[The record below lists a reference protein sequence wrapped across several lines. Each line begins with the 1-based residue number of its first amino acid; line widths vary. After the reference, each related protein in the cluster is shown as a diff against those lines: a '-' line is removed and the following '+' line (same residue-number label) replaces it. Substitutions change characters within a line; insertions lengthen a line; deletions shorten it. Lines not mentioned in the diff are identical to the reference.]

1 MEDYSLTITIYS
13 RELEL
18 NLEDFKKLTPLVTL
32 EEVAVVF
39 RKPSQDEVAA
49 INHILYYVISVVHR
63 VPIEQYER
71 TVQKAISPFYI
82 KSKMKIKIY

>member
-1 MEDYSLTITIYS
+1 MS
-13 RELEL
+13 
-18 NLEDFKKLTPLVTL
+18 DFEKLTPLVTL
-32 EEVAVVF
+32 EEVGITF

-71 TVQKAISPFYI
+71 VVQKAISPFYI
-82 KSKMKIKIY
+82 KNKMKIKIYEYSKFCSDLLGVNIY